1 MTILNED
8 YTAAALAGTP
18 MFCVNRLYKVGISD
32 QIAKYRYEFR
42 FDNGYG
48 ASVVEFRDRMFSG
61 GCQYE
66 LAVLDADDDLC
77 YDTYI
82 TGDVERGNDKDIYEL
97 LNKIEQLNQLPP

>member
-8 YTAAALAGTP
+8 YTVAALAGIP
-18 MFCVNRLYKVGISD
+18 LFCVNRLYKIGLTD

-48 ASVVEFRDRMFSG
+48 ASIVEFHERMFSG

-66 LAVLDADDDLC
+66 LAVLDANNDLC

-82 TGDVERGNDKDIYEL
+82 TEDVERGNERDINEL